1 MKKIFYLFL
10 TLNFGILSAQID
22 TKLLQKDWYITKLEM
37 KDGSKP
43 FQKKESFM
51 QNYGLRIESDQYKLG
66 EMNSL
71 HIKSHIPLYY
81 FLRGNVMET
90 SPESGMLVEKL
101 TSDSLIVSQKI
112 DKMEENKLMRYYLIP
127 LSKARNQRMVLFKG
141 KDTLISNPI
150 LNPYFKNKLTK
161 KEFKTSNGKVSFSK
175 KQKQNFQFNGY
186 LLLDLTQKK
195 ATAVLNDYDSNYST
209 EVEEIIKN
217 LTENFSDWNVAP
229 FADFK
234 FIKVPFS
241 FKRHFQIT
249 KSLYTYGDIY
259 TLNSDE
265 IPAYEVSFINTEE
278 QEEITSNK
286 YFSLGVQDY
295 EQKKYESA
303 ASNFEK
309 SYIANRRN
317 LQAYYNYAA
326 LSLIIGNKIK
336 ACETYEF
343 LKDQGQKP
351 AEKIFSEK
359 CLK

>member
-1 MKKIFYLFL
+1 MKKILHLLLFL
-10 TLNFGILSAQID
+10 NVGVLSAQID
-22 TKLLQKDWYITKLEM
+22 TKLLQKDWFVTNILM

-43 FQKKESFM
+43 FQQEESYM
-51 QNYGLRIESDQYKLG
+51 KNYGLRVESDFYKLD
-66 EMNSL
+66 EVNSL
-71 HIKSHIPLYY
+71 HIKSKIPMNY

-90 SPESGMLVEKL
+90 SPESGLRIEKL

-112 DKMEENKLMRYYLIP
+112 DNMEENKLMRYYLIP
-127 LSKARNQRMVLFKG
+127 LSKARNQRMALFKG

-161 KEFKTSNGKVSFSK
+161 KNFKTNNGKISFTK
-175 KQKQNFQFNGY
+175 EQKQKFHFNGY
-186 LLLDLTQKK
+186 ILLDLAQKK
-195 ATAVLNDYDSNYST
+195 ATAILNNYDSTYSS
-209 EVEEIIKN
+209 EVENITKN
-217 LTENFSDWNVAP
+217 LTGNFSDWNVAP
-229 FADFK
+229 FYAFK

-309 SYIANRRN
+309 SFIANRRN

-326 LSLIIGNKIK
+326 LSLLIGNKIK

-351 AEKIFSEK
+351 AEKILSEK